1 MCVDRT
7 YREIATWTS
16 SSWSRG
22 PWIRHKQLGASCWVW
37 TDAHFVA
44 QEYCTGEKTGDGG
57 L

>member
-37 TDAHFVA
+37 TDARF
-44 QEYCTGEKTGDGG
+44 GECLGAA